1 MYEYK
6 LVQQVTRK
14 PKAFTKTLRVLMV
27 VFAVIF
33 VVMGITISQGF
44 MLPGFLLV
52 ALYFIYDIFSQREYE
67 YVLENDLFTVDV
79 IQGKRYRH
87 NAHEINIDQME
98 VVAPSG
104 HEAVAKYR
112 KNTGTEKLPKYDYT
126 SYEEDIPYYTMIA
139 IEDQVKIK
147 LLLDLNEEMLQVLK
161 REYPDR
167 VFIAP

>member
-6 LVQQVTRK
+6 LVQQVVRK
-14 PKAFTKTLRVLMV
+14 PKAFTRTLRVLMV

-33 VVMGITISQGF
+33 VIMGITISQGF

-52 ALYFIYDIFSQREYE
+52 VLYFIYDVFSQRAYE
-67 YVLENDLFTVDV
+67 YVLENGLFTVDV

-87 NAHEINIDQME
+87 NAHEINVDQIE
-98 VVAPSG
+98 VVAPSS

-112 KNTGTEKLPKYDYT
+112 RKTGSEKLPKYDYT
-126 SYEEDIPYYTMIA
+126 SYDEEIPYYTMIA
-139 IEDQVKIK
+139 VEEQVKIK
-147 LLLDLNEEMLQVLK
+147 LLLDLDEEMLQVLK